1 MNPLSTLKPLT
12 LTLAAAMLAM
22 AGATAALAAGDVPQ
36 YASNG
41 LLVAPNGMTLYTFD
55 KDAPNKSHCAG
66 GCLAAWPAL
75 TVKEGAALK
84 APFSAITRDDGS
96 KQVAIGGKPLY
107 FYVADQKAGDATGD
121 KSGGV
126 WHVVR
131 KDSGGKTSNA
141 APAAGGYGS
150 TTY

>member
-1 MNPLSTLKPLT
+1 MKHAKHLT
-12 LTLAAAMLAM
+12 LSIATAMLAL
-22 AGATAALAAGDVPQ
+22 AGATYAQASEQPQFNAA
-36 YASNG
+36 G

-75 TVKEGAALK
+75 TVKDGASLK
-84 APFSAITRDDGS
+84 APFAAIKRDDGS
-96 KQVAIGGKPLY
+96 AQVALDGKPLY
-107 FYVADQKAGDATGD
+107 FYVADQKVGDATGD

-131 KDSGGKTSNA
+131 KDAAPVKRASA
-141 APAAGGYGS
+141 APATGGSY
-150 TTY
+150 TY